1 MNHETANQ
9 STASTH
15 VLRIDGMHCAGC
27 SAAITQELQ
36 SQPGVRKA
44 IVDHLSG
51 MATVETE
58 AFVTDEKLVD
68 VVVGSGYQA
77 QRMDAIVDPVLMQA
91 EAERAQSR
99 AELLWRRR
107 SQIGFALWIPMES
120 LHWITMAQHIHNSA
134 VDIALL
140 IGSTLSMV
148 LVGSGFWRS
157 AWSVLRVW
165 RTNMD
170 VLIALGATTAYVVSL
185 VIFIAQRM
193 GALQDQSTWFSE
205 AAALLAIIS
214 LGHWFEAK
222 ATKSAG
228 AAVRELLELQPE
240 KAERI
245 GAAGESE
252 FIQSQDIRAAD
263 LIMVRPGGRVPID
276 GVIEVGEADL
286 DESVMTGEPLPVRR
300 TLGELVSAGTMCFSG
315 MLHVRAATTGRDTS
329 LSRIARLVQHAQTSR
344 PPIQRMADRVAA
356 VFVPLVLVIAAATA
370 IGWGLAGSWPTGIM
384 AATAVLIISCPCAL
398 GLAGPMA
405 VMVGT
410 GEASLRGI
418 LIKDAAALERA
429 GRIGTILFDKTG
441 TLTKGEPVV
450 TNIELLAAAEPS
462 VAQTKN
468 VTSQPID
475 SQSDLQ
481 SHASIDAPTKNTT
494 SQSSD
499 LQIDAPTKNATS
511 QPSDSHNDAQT
522 KNATSPHMNAQAA
535 GQATSTSQHALSLQ
549 QALALSA
556 AVESGSEHPIARA
569 ILRRAA
575 QENIVVPAATRFEST
590 PGLGVRAQVNGQ
602 SVEMRR
608 DANASCVLLIN
619 GAAMARFTLA
629 DSLRV
634 EAPKVIQAL
643 QVVGMKIG
651 LITGDRRTEA
661 LRIAHESG
669 IDQDMVTADATPES
683 KLHVIR
689 GYGERAMMVGDGV
702 NDSAA
707 LAAAGLGVAMGGG
720 TSIAS
725 ESASIVLVGG
735 TLSSLPALID
745 ISKATLRC
753 MRQNL
758 FLAFVYNVV
767 AIPLAAFA
775 LLGAYGPAIAA
786 AAMACSDISV
796 VGNAAR
802 LKWSL
807 KRARKRAARAV

>member
-1 MNHETANQ
+1 MTQEIANK
-9 STASTH
+9 SAAHTH

-36 SQPGVRKA
+36 SLAGVRNA

-58 AFVTDEKLVD
+58 SFVTDEKLVD

-77 QRMDAIVDPVLMQA
+77 QRMDEIVDPVLMQA
-91 EAERAQSR
+91 QAEQAQAR
-99 AELLWRRR
+99 AEFLWRRR
-107 SQIGFALWIPMES
+107 SQIGFALWLPMES
-120 LHWITMAQHIHNSA
+120 LHWITMSQHIYNSA
-134 VDIALL
+134 VDITLL

-170 VLIALGATTAYVVSL
+170 VLISLGATTAYVASL
-185 VIFIAQRM
+185 VIFIAQLT
-193 GALQDQSTWFSE
+193 GQLQGQSTWFSE

-245 GAAGESE
+245 NAEGASE

-300 TLGELVSAGTMCFSG
+300 TFGERVSAGTMCFSG
-315 MLHVRAATTGRDTS
+315 MLHVRAATTGRETS

-344 PPIQRMADRVAA
+344 PPIQRMADRVAS
-356 VFVPLVLVIAAATA
+356 VFVPMVLVIAAVTA
-370 IGWGLAGSWPTGIM
+370 IGWGVAGSWPTGIA

-398 GLAGPMA
+398 GLAGPMV

-418 LIKDAAALERA
+418 LIKDAAARERA
-429 GRIGTILFDKTG
+429 GRIATILFDKTG

-450 TNIELLAAAEPS
+450 TNIELLANVSANAS
-462 VAQTKN
+462 ANASTNLAQ
-468 VTSQPID
+468 SQ
-475 SQSDLQ
+475 
-481 SHASIDAPTKNTT
+481 ASIDPQADSQT
-494 SQSSD
+494 SQASR
-499 LQIDAPTKNATS
+499 
-511 QPSDSHNDAQT
+511 
-522 KNATSPHMNAQAA
+522 
-535 GQATSTSQHALSLQ
+535 HAISLQ
-549 QALALSA
+549 QALAFAA
-556 AVESGSEHPIARA
+556 AVESSSEHPLARA
-569 ILRRAA
+569 ITRRAA
-575 QENIVVPAATRFEST
+575 QENVAVPAASRFEST

-608 DANASCVLLIN
+608 DASASCVLLIDN
-619 GAAMARFTLA
+619 VVVARFTLA
-629 DSLRV
+629 DSLRA

-643 QVVGMKIG
+643 RGVGMKLG
-651 LITGDRRTEA
+651 LITGDRRAEA
-661 LRIAHESG
+661 LRIAQESG
-669 IDQDMVTADATPES
+669 IDQDMITADATPES
-683 KLHVIR
+683 KLEVIR
-689 GYGERAMMVGDGV
+689 RHGESAMMVGDGV

-735 TLSSLPALID
+735 TLSALPALID

-807 KRARKRAARAV
+807 KRARMRAARPS

>member
-1 MNHETANQ
+1 VQTNITDPKMTSSKELQ
-9 STASTH
+9 SH
-15 VLRIDGMHCAGC
+15 VLRIEGMHCAGC

-36 SQPGVRKA
+36 SQPGVRNA

-58 AFVTDEKLVD
+58 AFVTDQKLVD

-77 QRMDAIVDPVLMQA
+77 QRMEAIVDPVLMQA

-99 AELLWRRR
+99 AEFLWRRR

-120 LHWITMAQHIHNSA
+120 LHWITMAQHMHNSA

-170 VLIALGATTAYVVSL
+170 VLIALGATTAYVASL
-185 VIFIAQRM
+185 VIFIAQHM
-193 GALQDQSTWFSE
+193 GHLQGQSTWFSE

-245 GAAGESE
+245 GAAGTSE

-263 LIMVRPGGRVPID
+263 LIMVRPGGRIPID
-276 GVIEVGEADL
+276 GMIEVGEADL

-300 TLGELVSAGTMCFSG
+300 TLGERVSAGTMCFSG

-370 IGWGLAGSWPTGIM
+370 IGWGVAGSWPTGIM

-429 GRIGTILFDKTG
+429 GRIETILFDKTG

-450 TNIELLAAAEPS
+450 TNIELLAFDAQAAH
-462 VAQTKN
+462 T
-468 VTSQPID
+468 
-475 SQSDLQ
+475 
-481 SHASIDAPTKNTT
+481 
-494 SQSSD
+494 
-499 LQIDAPTKNATS
+499 TS
-511 QPSDSHNDAQT
+511 QPSDGHSSAIT
-522 KNATSPHMNAQAA
+522 NARGTGQASPTSP
-535 GQATSTSQHALSLQ
+535 TALSLQ
-549 QALALSA
+549 HVLALSA

-569 ILRRAA
+569 ITRRAA
-575 QENIVVPAATRFEST
+575 QENVVVPLVTQFEST

-608 DANASCVLLIN
+608 DASASCVLFIN
-619 GAAMARFTLA
+619 GASVARFTLA
-629 DSLRV
+629 DSLRA
-634 EAPKVIQAL
+634 EAPKVIKAL
-643 QVVGMKIG
+643 HTIGMKTG
-651 LITGDRRTEA
+651 LITGDRRPEA
-661 LRIAHESG
+661 LRIARESG
-669 IDQDMVTADATPES
+669 IDQNMVTADATPES
-683 KLHVIR
+683 KLAVIR
-689 GYGERAMMVGDGV
+689 GHGESAMMVGDGV

-758 FLAFVYNVV
+758 FLAFMYNVV

-802 LKWSL
+802 LKWAL
-807 KRARKRAARAV
+807 KRARNRSV

>member
-1 MNHETANQ
+1 MQTNITDPKSKT
-9 STASTH
+9 STQLETH
-15 VLRIDGMHCAGC
+15 VLRIEGMHCAGC

-36 SQPGVRKA
+36 SQPGVRNA

-58 AFVTDEKLVD
+58 AFVTDQKLVD

-77 QRMDAIVDPVLMQA
+77 QRIEAIVDPVLMQA

-99 AELLWRRR
+99 AEFLWRRR

-170 VLIALGATTAYVVSL
+170 VLIALGATTAYVASL
-185 VIFIAQRM
+185 VIFIAQHM
-193 GALQDQSTWFSE
+193 GQLQGQSTWFSE

-245 GAAGESE
+245 GSAGESE

-300 TLGELVSAGTMCFSG
+300 TLGERVSAGTMCFSG

-370 IGWGLAGSWPTGIM
+370 IGWGVAGSWPTGIM

-429 GRIGTILFDKTG
+429 GRIATILFDKTG

-450 TNIELLAAAEPS
+450 TNIELLAFD
-462 VAQTKN
+462 AQ
-468 VTSQPID
+468 SD
-475 SQSDLQ
+475 SQVKS
-481 SHASIDAPTKNTT
+481 AT

-499 LQIDAPTKNATS
+499 LQNNAQAKNASS
-511 QPSDSHNDAQT
+511 QQ
-522 KNATSPHMNAQAA
+522 MNAQAT
-535 GQATSTSQHALSLQ
+535 GQVTSTSQPALSLQ
-549 QALALSA
+549 HVLALSA

-569 ILRRAA
+569 ITRRAA
-575 QENIVVPAATRFEST
+575 QENVVVPLATQFEST

-608 DANASCVLLIN
+608 DASASCVLLIN
-619 GAAMARFTLA
+619 GASVARFTLA
-629 DSLRV
+629 DSLRA

-643 QVVGMKIG
+643 KAAGMKTG
-651 LITGDRRTEA
+651 LITGDRRGEA
-661 LRIAHESG
+661 LRIALESG

-683 KLHVIR
+683 KLAVIR
-689 GYGERAMMVGDGV
+689 SHGESAMMVGDGV

-758 FLAFVYNVV
+758 FLAFMYNVV

-775 LLGAYGPAIAA
+775 LLGSYGPAIAA

-802 LKWSL
+802 LKWAL
-807 KRARKRAARAV
+807 KRARNRSV

>member
-1 MNHETANQ
+1 MTNETTNQ

-58 AFVTDEKLVD
+58 AFVTDQKLVD

-107 SQIGFALWIPMES
+107 SQIGFALWIPMEA
-120 LHWITMAQHIHNSA
+120 LHWITMSQHIHNSA
-134 VDIALL
+134 VDSALL

-170 VLIALGATTAYVVSL
+170 VLIALGATTAYVASL
-185 VIFIAQRM
+185 VIFIAQRV

-245 GAAGESE
+245 NLDGVGE

-300 TLGELVSAGTMCFSG
+300 TFGERVSAGTMCFSG
-315 MLHVRAATTGRDTS
+315 MLHVRAATTGRETS

-344 PPIQRMADRVAA
+344 PPIQRMADRVAS
-356 VFVPLVLVIAAATA
+356 VFVPMVLVIAAVTA
-370 IGWGLAGSWPTGIM
+370 IGWGVAGSWPTGIA

-429 GRIGTILFDKTG
+429 GRIDTILFDKTG

-450 TNIELLAAAEPS
+450 TNIELLANASANAS
-462 VAQTKN
+462 TNLAQ
-468 VTSQPID
+468 SQ
-475 SQSDLQ
+475 
-481 SHASIDAPTKNTT
+481 ASIDPQADSQTMPT
-494 SQSSD
+494 SS
-499 LQIDAPTKNATS
+499 
-511 QPSDSHNDAQT
+511 
-522 KNATSPHMNAQAA
+522 
-535 GQATSTSQHALSLQ
+535 HAISLQ
-549 QALALSA
+549 QALALAA
-556 AVESGSEHPIARA
+556 AVESSSEHPIAHA
-569 ILRRAA
+569 ITRRAA
-575 QENIVVPAATRFEST
+575 QENVSVPAASRFEST

-608 DANASCVLLIN
+608 DASASCVLLIDN
-619 GAAMARFTLA
+619 VVVARFTLA
-629 DSLRV
+629 DSLRA
-634 EAPKVIQAL
+634 EAPKVIEAL
-643 QVVGMKIG
+643 RGVGMKLG
-651 LITGDRRTEA
+651 LITGDRRAEA
-661 LRIAHESG
+661 LRIAQESG
-669 IDQDMVTADATPES
+669 IDQDMITADATPES
-683 KLHVIR
+683 KLEVIR
-689 GYGERAMMVGDGV
+689 RHGESAMMVGDGV

-735 TLSSLPALID
+735 NLSSLPALID

-775 LLGAYGPAIAA
+775 LLGTYGPAIAA

-807 KRARKRAARAV
+807 KRARMRAARPS

>member
-1 MNHETANQ
+1 MTPKL
-9 STASTH
+9 ASKSAAHTH

-36 SQPGVRKA
+36 SLAGVRNA

-58 AFVTDEKLVD
+58 SFVTDEKLVD

-77 QRMDAIVDPVLMQA
+77 QRMDEIVDPVLMQA
-91 EAERAQSR
+91 QAEHAQSR
-99 AELLWRRR
+99 AEFLWRRR
-107 SQIGFALWIPMES
+107 SQIGFALWLPMEA
-120 LHWITMAQHIHNSA
+120 LHWIAMTQHIHNSA

-140 IGSTLSMV
+140 VGSTLAML

-170 VLIALGATTAYVVSL
+170 VLIALGATTAYVASL
-185 VIFIAQRM
+185 VIFIAQLT
-193 GALQDQSTWFSE
+193 GQLQGQSTWFSE

-245 GAAGESE
+245 NAAGASE

-263 LIMVRPGGRVPID
+263 LIMVRPGGRVPVD

-300 TLGELVSAGTMCFSG
+300 TFGERVSAGTMCFSG
-315 MLHVRAATTGRDTS
+315 MLHVRAATTGRETS

-344 PPIQRMADRVAA
+344 PPIQRMADRVAS
-356 VFVPLVLVIAAATA
+356 VFVPMVLVIAAVTA
-370 IGWGLAGSWPTGIM
+370 IGWGMAGSWPTGIA

-429 GRIGTILFDKTG
+429 GRIVTILFDKTG

-450 TNIELLAAAEPS
+450 TNIELLANAS
-462 VAQTKN
+462 THLAQ
-468 VTSQPID
+468 SQPPID
-475 SQSDLQ
+475 PQADNQ
-481 SHASIDAPTKNTT
+481 
-494 SQSSD
+494 
-499 LQIDAPTKNATS
+499 
-511 QPSDSHNDAQT
+511 
-522 KNATSPHMNAQAA
+522 TSP
-535 GQATSTSQHALSLQ
+535 TLRHAISLT
-549 QALALSA
+549 QALALAA
-556 AVESGSEHPIARA
+556 AVESSSEHPIARA
-569 ILRRAA
+569 ISRRAA
-575 QENIVVPAATRFEST
+575 QENVAVPAASRFEST

-608 DANASCVLLIN
+608 DASASCVLLIDN
-619 GAAMARFTLA
+619 VVVARFTLA
-629 DSLRV
+629 DSLRA

-643 QVVGMKIG
+643 RGVGMKLG
-651 LITGDRRTEA
+651 LITGDRHSEA
-661 LRIAHESG
+661 LRIAQESG
-669 IDQDMVTADATPES
+669 IDQDMITADATPES
-683 KLHVIR
+683 KLEVIR
-689 GYGERAMMVGDGV
+689 RHGESAMMVGDGV

-735 TLSSLPALID
+735 TLSALPALID

-775 LLGAYGPAIAA
+775 LLGTYGPAIAA

-807 KRARKRAARAV
+807 KRARMRAARSS

>member
-1 MNHETANQ
+1 MQTNITDPKMTSSKELQ
-9 STASTH
+9 SH
-15 VLRIDGMHCAGC
+15 VLRIEGMHCAGC

-36 SQPGVRKA
+36 SQPGVRNA

-58 AFVTDEKLVD
+58 AFVTDQKLVD

-77 QRMDAIVDPVLMQA
+77 QRIEAIVDPVLMQA

-99 AELLWRRR
+99 AEFLWRRR

-120 LHWITMAQHIHNSA
+120 LHWITMAQHMHNSA

-170 VLIALGATTAYVVSL
+170 VLIALGATTAYVASL
-185 VIFIAQRM
+185 VIFIAQHM
-193 GALQDQSTWFSE
+193 GHLQGQSTWFSE

-245 GAAGESE
+245 GAAGTSE

-263 LIMVRPGGRVPID
+263 LIMVRPGGRIPID
-276 GVIEVGEADL
+276 GMIEVGEADL

-300 TLGELVSAGTMCFSG
+300 TLGERVSAGTMCFSG

-370 IGWGLAGSWPTGIM
+370 IGWGVAGSWPTGIM

-429 GRIGTILFDKTG
+429 GRIETILFDKTG

-450 TNIELLAAAEPS
+450 TNIELLTFDAQAA
-462 VAQTKN
+462 
-468 VTSQPID
+468 
-475 SQSDLQ
+475 
-481 SHASIDAPTKNTT
+481 HAI
-494 SQSSD
+494 
-499 LQIDAPTKNATS
+499 S
-511 QPSDSHNDAQT
+511 QPSDEHSSAITDARGTEQ
-522 KNATSPHMNAQAA
+522 ASPTSP
-535 GQATSTSQHALSLQ
+535 TALSLQ
-549 QALALSA
+549 HVLALSA

-569 ILRRAA
+569 ITRRAA
-575 QENIVVPAATRFEST
+575 QENVVVPLATQFQST

-608 DANASCVLLIN
+608 DASASCVLFIN
-619 GAAMARFTLA
+619 GASVARFILA
-629 DSLRV
+629 DSLRA
-634 EAPKVIQAL
+634 EAPKVIKAL
-643 QVVGMKIG
+643 HTIGMKTG
-651 LITGDRRTEA
+651 LITGDRRPEA
-661 LRIAHESG
+661 LRIARESG
-669 IDQDMVTADATPES
+669 IDQNMVTADATPES
-683 KLHVIR
+683 KLAVIR
-689 GYGERAMMVGDGV
+689 GHGESAMMVGDGV

-758 FLAFVYNVV
+758 FLAFMYNVV

-802 LKWSL
+802 LKWAL
-807 KRARKRAARAV
+807 KRARNRSV

>member
-1 MNHETANQ
+1 VQTNITDPK
-9 STASTH
+9 STASTQLETH
-15 VLRIDGMHCAGC
+15 VLRIEGMHCAGC

-36 SQPGVRKA
+36 SQPGVRNA

-58 AFVTDEKLVD
+58 AFVTDQKLVD

-77 QRMDAIVDPVLMQA
+77 QRMEAIVDPVLMQA

-99 AELLWRRR
+99 SEFLWRRR

-170 VLIALGATTAYVVSL
+170 VLIALGATTAYVASL
-185 VIFIAQRM
+185 VIFIAQQM
-193 GALQDQSTWFSE
+193 GHLQDQSTWFSE

-300 TLGELVSAGTMCFSG
+300 TLGERVSAGTMCFSG

-370 IGWGLAGSWPTGIM
+370 IGWGVAGSWPTGIM

-429 GRIGTILFDKTG
+429 GRITTILFDKTG

-450 TNIELLAAAEPS
+450 TNIELLVFDA
-462 VAQTKN
+462 
-468 VTSQPID
+468 
-475 SQSDLQ
+475 QSD
-481 SHASIDAPTKNTT
+481 SPGKNPN

-499 LQIDAPTKNATS
+499 LQT
-511 QPSDSHNDAQT
+511 DAQT
-522 KNATSPHMNAQAA
+522 KNATSQSSDLQNNAQTKNTTSQQMNAQAT
-535 GQATSTSQHALSLQ
+535 GQVTSTSQPALSLQ
-549 QALALSA
+549 HVLELSA

-569 ILRRAA
+569 ITRRAA
-575 QENIVVPAATRFEST
+575 QENVVVPLATQFEST

-608 DANASCVLLIN
+608 DASASCVLLIN
-619 GAAMARFTLA
+619 GAAVARFTLA
-629 DSLRV
+629 DSLRA

-643 QVVGMKIG
+643 KAAGMKTG
-651 LITGDRRTEA
+651 LITGDRRPEA
-661 LRIAHESG
+661 LRIVRESG
-669 IDQDMVTADATPES
+669 IDQDMVTADATPQS
-683 KLHVIR
+683 KLAVIR
-689 GYGERAMMVGDGV
+689 SHGESAMMVGDGV

-758 FLAFVYNVV
+758 FLAFMYNVV

-802 LKWSL
+802 LKWAL
-807 KRARKRAARAV
+807 KRARKRSL

>member
-1 MNHETANQ
+1 MTPK
-9 STASTH
+9 SASKSAAHTH

-36 SQPGVRKA
+36 SLAGVRNA

-51 MATVETE
+51 MATVETDS
-58 AFVTDEKLVD
+58 FVTDEKLVD

-77 QRMDAIVDPVLMQA
+77 QRMDEIVDPVLMQA
-91 EAERAQSR
+91 QAEQAQAR
-99 AELLWRRR
+99 AEFLWRRR
-107 SQIGFALWIPMES
+107 SQIGFALWLPMES
-120 LHWITMAQHIHNSA
+120 LHWIAMSQHIHNRA

-140 IGSTLSMV
+140 VGSTLAMV

-170 VLIALGATTAYVVSL
+170 VLIALGATTAYVASL
-185 VIFIAQRM
+185 VIFIAQLM
-193 GALQDQSTWFSE
+193 GQLQGQSTWFSE

-245 GAAGESE
+245 NAEGASE

-300 TLGELVSAGTMCFSG
+300 TFGERVSAGTMCFSG
-315 MLHVRAATTGRDTS
+315 MLHVRAATTGRETS

-344 PPIQRMADRVAA
+344 PPIQRMADRVAS
-356 VFVPLVLVIAAATA
+356 VFVPMVLVIAAVTA
-370 IGWGLAGSWPTGIM
+370 IGWGMAGSWPTGIA

-429 GRIGTILFDKTG
+429 GRIDTILFDKTG

-450 TNIELLAAAEPS
+450 TNIELLENVSANAFANFAPS
-462 VAQTKN
+462 
-468 VTSQPID
+468 
-475 SQSDLQ
+475 
-481 SHASIDAPTKNTT
+481 
-494 SQSSD
+494 
-499 LQIDAPTKNATS
+499 
-511 QPSDSHNDAQT
+511 
-522 KNATSPHMNAQAA
+522 QAA
-535 GQATSTSQHALSLQ
+535 IDPQADIQNRSTSIHAISLQ
-549 QALALSA
+549 QALALAA
-556 AVESGSEHPIARA
+556 AVESSSEHPIARA
-569 ILRRAA
+569 ITRRAA
-575 QENIVVPAATRFEST
+575 LENVAVPAASRFEST

-608 DANASCVLLIN
+608 DASASCVLLIDDCVV
-619 GAAMARFTLA
+619 ARFTLA
-629 DSLRV
+629 DSLRA

-643 QVVGMKIG
+643 RGVGMKLG
-651 LITGDRRTEA
+651 LITGDRRSEA
-661 LRIAHESG
+661 LRIAQESG
-669 IDQDMVTADATPES
+669 IDQDMITADATPES
-683 KLHVIR
+683 KLEVIR
-689 GYGERAMMVGDGV
+689 RHGESAMMVGDGV

-735 TLSSLPALID
+735 TLSALPALID

-775 LLGAYGPAIAA
+775 LLGTYGPAIAA

-807 KRARKRAARAV
+807 KRARMRAARSS

>member
-1 MNHETANQ
+1 MTPKL
-9 STASTH
+9 ASKSAAHTH

-36 SQPGVRKA
+36 SLAGVRNA

-58 AFVTDEKLVD
+58 SFVTDEKLVD

-77 QRMDAIVDPVLMQA
+77 QRMDEIVDPVLMQA
-91 EAERAQSR
+91 QAEQAQAR
-99 AELLWRRR
+99 AEFLWRRR
-107 SQIGFALWIPMES
+107 SQIGFALWLPMES
-120 LHWITMAQHIHNSA
+120 LHWIAMSQHIHNSA

-140 IGSTLSMV
+140 VGSTLSMV

-170 VLIALGATTAYVVSL
+170 VLIALGATTAYVASL
-185 VIFIAQRM
+185 VIFIAQLT
-193 GALQDQSTWFSE
+193 GQLQGQSTWFSE

-245 GAAGESE
+245 NAAGASE

-300 TLGELVSAGTMCFSG
+300 TFGERVSAGTMCFSG
-315 MLHVRAATTGRDTS
+315 MLHVRAATTGRETS

-370 IGWGLAGSWPTGIM
+370 IGWGVAGSWPTGIM

-429 GRIGTILFDKTG
+429 GRIATILFDKTG

-450 TNIELLAAAEPS
+450 TNIELLANVSTNAS
-462 VAQTKN
+462 RNLAQ
-468 VTSQPID
+468 SQ
-475 SQSDLQ
+475 
-481 SHASIDAPTKNTT
+481 ASIDPHADIQT
-494 SQSSD
+494 SQVSR
-499 LQIDAPTKNATS
+499 
-511 QPSDSHNDAQT
+511 
-522 KNATSPHMNAQAA
+522 
-535 GQATSTSQHALSLQ
+535 HAISLQ
-549 QALALSA
+549 QALAFAA
-556 AVESGSEHPIARA
+556 AVESSSEHPIARA
-569 ILRRAA
+569 ITRRAA
-575 QENIVVPAATRFEST
+575 QENVAVPAASRFEST

-608 DANASCVLLIN
+608 DASASCVLLIDN
-619 GAAMARFTLA
+619 VVVARFTLA
-629 DSLRV
+629 DSLRA

-643 QVVGMKIG
+643 RGVGMKLG
-651 LITGDRRTEA
+651 LITGDRRAEA
-661 LRIAHESG
+661 LRIAQESG
-669 IDQDMVTADATPES
+669 IDQDMITADATPES
-683 KLHVIR
+683 KLEVIR
-689 GYGERAMMVGDGV
+689 RHGESAMMVGDGV

-735 TLSSLPALID
+735 NLSSLPALID

-807 KRARKRAARAV
+807 KRARMRAARPS

>member
-1 MNHETANQ
+1 MQTNITDPKMTSSKELQ
-9 STASTH
+9 SH
-15 VLRIDGMHCAGC
+15 VLRIEGMHCAGC

-36 SQPGVRKA
+36 SQPGVRNA

-58 AFVTDEKLVD
+58 AFVTDQKLVD

-77 QRMDAIVDPVLMQA
+77 QRMEAIVDPVLMQA

-99 AELLWRRR
+99 AEFLWRRR

-120 LHWITMAQHIHNSA
+120 LHWITMAQHMHNSA

-170 VLIALGATTAYVVSL
+170 VLIALGATTAYVASL
-185 VIFIAQRM
+185 VIFIAQHM
-193 GALQDQSTWFSE
+193 GHLQGQSTWFSE

-245 GAAGESE
+245 GAAGTSE

-263 LIMVRPGGRVPID
+263 LIMVRPGGRIPID
-276 GVIEVGEADL
+276 GMIEVGEADL

-300 TLGELVSAGTMCFSG
+300 TLGERVSAGTMCFSG

-370 IGWGLAGSWPTGIM
+370 IGWGVAGSWPTGIM

-429 GRIGTILFDKTG
+429 GRIETILFDKTG

-450 TNIELLAAAEPS
+450 TNIELLAFDAQAAH
-462 VAQTKN
+462 T
-468 VTSQPID
+468 
-475 SQSDLQ
+475 
-481 SHASIDAPTKNTT
+481 
-494 SQSSD
+494 
-499 LQIDAPTKNATS
+499 TS
-511 QPSDSHNDAQT
+511 QPSDGHSSAIT
-522 KNATSPHMNAQAA
+522 NARGTGQASPTSP
-535 GQATSTSQHALSLQ
+535 TALSLQ
-549 QALALSA
+549 HVLALSA

-569 ILRRAA
+569 ITRRAA
-575 QENIVVPAATRFEST
+575 QENVVVPLVTQFEST

-608 DANASCVLLIN
+608 DASASCVLFIN
-619 GAAMARFTLA
+619 GASVARFTLA
-629 DSLRV
+629 DSLRA
-634 EAPKVIQAL
+634 EAPKVIKAL
-643 QVVGMKIG
+643 HTIGMKTG
-651 LITGDRRTEA
+651 LITGDRRPEA
-661 LRIAHESG
+661 LRIARESG
-669 IDQDMVTADATPES
+669 IDQNMVTADATPES
-683 KLHVIR
+683 KLAVIR
-689 GYGERAMMVGDGV
+689 GHGESAMMVGDGV

-758 FLAFVYNVV
+758 FLAFMYNVV

-802 LKWSL
+802 LKWAL
-807 KRARKRAARAV
+807 KRARNRSV

>member
-9 STASTH
+9 STVSTH

-27 SAAITQELQ
+27 SAAITHELQ

-58 AFVTDEKLVD
+58 AFVTDQKLVD

-170 VLIALGATTAYVVSL
+170 VLIALGATTAYVASL

-263 LIMVRPGGRVPID
+263 VIMVRPGGRVPID

-300 TLGELVSAGTMCFSG
+300 TLGERVSAGTMCFSG

-370 IGWGLAGSWPTGIM
+370 IGWGVAGSWPTGIM

-429 GRIGTILFDKTG
+429 GRIATILFDKTG

-468 VTSQPID
+468 ATSQPSD

-481 SHASIDAPTKNTT
+481 SHALIDAPTK
-494 SQSSD
+494 D
-499 LQIDAPTKNATS
+499 ATS
-511 QPSDSHNDAQT
+511 QPSDLHNDAQT
-522 KNATSPHMNAQAA
+522 KNATSQQMNAQAA
-535 GQATSTSQHALSLQ
+535 GQATATSQHALSLQ

-758 FLAFVYNVV
+758 LLAFVYNVV

>member
-1 MNHETANQ
+1 MTNTTTNQ

-36 SQPGVRKA
+36 SQPGVHKA

-58 AFVTDEKLVD
+58 AFVTDQKLVD

-170 VLIALGATTAYVVSL
+170 VLIALGATTAYVASL

-300 TLGELVSAGTMCFSG
+300 TLGERVSAGTMCFSG

-370 IGWGLAGSWPTGIM
+370 IGWGVAGSWPTGIM

-450 TNIELLAAAEPS
+450 TNIELLLAAEPS
-462 VAQTKN
+462 VAPTKN
-468 VTSQPID
+468 VTSQPSD

-481 SHASIDAPTKNTT
+481 SHALIDAPIKNAT

-499 LQIDAPTKNATS
+499 L
-511 QPSDSHNDAQT
+511 HNDAQT
-522 KNATSPHMNAQAA
+522 KNATSQQMNAQAA
-535 GQATSTSQHALSLQ
+535 GQATATSQHALSLQ

>member
-1 MNHETANQ
+1 MQTNITDPK
-9 STASTH
+9 STASTQWETH
-15 VLRIDGMHCAGC
+15 VLRIEGMHCAGC

-36 SQPGVRKA
+36 SQPGVRNA

-58 AFVTDEKLVD
+58 AFVTDQKLVD

-77 QRMDAIVDPVLMQA
+77 QRMEAIVDPVLMQA

-99 AELLWRRR
+99 SEFLWRRR

-120 LHWITMAQHIHNSA
+120 LHWITMAQHMHNSA
-134 VDIALL
+134 VDVALL

-170 VLIALGATTAYVVSL
+170 VLIALGATTAYVASL
-185 VIFIAQRM
+185 VIFIAQHM
-193 GALQDQSTWFSE
+193 GHLQGQSTWFSE

-263 LIMVRPGGRVPID
+263 LIMVRPGGRIPID
-276 GVIEVGEADL
+276 GMIEVGEADL

-300 TLGELVSAGTMCFSG
+300 TLGERVSAGTMCFSG

-370 IGWGLAGSWPTGIM
+370 IGWGAAGSWPTGIM

-429 GRIGTILFDKTG
+429 GRIETILFDKTG

-450 TNIELLAAAEPS
+450 TNIELLAFDAQAAR
-462 VAQTKN
+462 T
-468 VTSQPID
+468 
-475 SQSDLQ
+475 
-481 SHASIDAPTKNTT
+481 
-494 SQSSD
+494 
-499 LQIDAPTKNATS
+499 TS
-511 QPSDSHNDAQT
+511 QPSDGHSSAIT
-522 KNATSPHMNAQAA
+522 NARGTGQASPTSP
-535 GQATSTSQHALSLQ
+535 TALSLQ
-549 QALALSA
+549 HVLALSA

-569 ILRRAA
+569 ITRRAA
-575 QENIVVPAATRFEST
+575 QENVVVPLVTQFEST

-608 DANASCVLLIN
+608 DASASCVLFIN
-619 GAAMARFTLA
+619 GASVARFTLA
-629 DSLRV
+629 DSLRA
-634 EAPKVIQAL
+634 EAPKVIKAL
-643 QVVGMKIG
+643 HTIGMKTG
-651 LITGDRRTEA
+651 LITGDRRPEA
-661 LRIAHESG
+661 LRIARESG
-669 IDQDMVTADATPES
+669 IDQNMVTADATPES
-683 KLHVIR
+683 KLAVIR
-689 GYGERAMMVGDGV
+689 GHGESAMMVGDGV

-758 FLAFVYNVV
+758 FLAFMYNVV

-796 VGNAAR
+796 VGNAVR
-802 LKWSL
+802 LKWAL
-807 KRARKRAARAV
+807 KRARNRSV

>member
-1 MNHETANQ
+1 MTNETTNQ

-58 AFVTDEKLVD
+58 AFVTDQKLVD

-107 SQIGFALWIPMES
+107 SQIGFALWIPMEA
-120 LHWITMAQHIHNSA
+120 LHWITMSQHIHNSA
-134 VDIALL
+134 VDSALL

-170 VLIALGATTAYVVSL
+170 VLIALGATTAYVASL
-185 VIFIAQRM
+185 VIFIAQRV

-245 GAAGESE
+245 NLDGVGE

-276 GVIEVGEADL
+276 GAIEVGEADL

-300 TLGELVSAGTMCFSG
+300 TVGERVSAGTMCFSG
-315 MLHVRAATTGRDTS
+315 MLHVRAATTGRETS

-370 IGWGLAGSWPTGIM
+370 IGWGVAGSWPTGIM

-429 GRIGTILFDKTG
+429 GRIATILFDKTG

-450 TNIELLAAAEPS
+450 TNIELLVAAEPS

-468 VTSQPID
+468 
-475 SQSDLQ
+475 
-481 SHASIDAPTKNTT
+481 
-494 SQSSD
+494 
-499 LQIDAPTKNATS
+499 ATS
-511 QPSDSHNDAQT
+511 QQ
-522 KNATSPHMNAQAA
+522 MNAQAA

>member
-1 MNHETANQ
+1 MTNETTNQ

-51 MATVETE
+51 MATVETD

-170 VLIALGATTAYVVSL
+170 VLIALGATTAYVASL

-300 TLGELVSAGTMCFSG
+300 TLGERVSAGTMCFRG

-370 IGWGLAGSWPTGIM
+370 IGWGVAGSWPTGIM

-468 VTSQPID
+468 ATSQPSD

-481 SHASIDAPTKNTT
+481 SHALIDAPIKNAT

-499 LQIDAPTKNATS
+499 L
-511 QPSDSHNDAQT
+511 HNDAQT
-522 KNATSPHMNAQAA
+522 KNATSQHMNAQAA

-807 KRARKRAARAV
+807 KRARKRAARAIC

>member
-1 MNHETANQ
+1 
-9 STASTH
+9 
-15 VLRIDGMHCAGC
+15 
-27 SAAITQELQ
+27 
-36 SQPGVRKA
+36 
-44 IVDHLSG
+44 
-51 MATVETE
+51 
-58 AFVTDEKLVD
+58 
-68 VVVGSGYQA
+68 
-77 QRMDAIVDPVLMQA
+77 
-91 EAERAQSR
+91 
-99 AELLWRRR
+99 
-107 SQIGFALWIPMES
+107 
-120 LHWITMAQHIHNSA
+120 
-134 VDIALL
+134 
-140 IGSTLSMV
+140 LSMV

-170 VLIALGATTAYVVSL
+170 VLIALGATTAYVASL
-185 VIFIAQRM
+185 VIFIAQHM
-193 GALQDQSTWFSE
+193 GQLQGQSTWFSE

-263 LIMVRPGGRVPID
+263 LIMVRPGGRIPID
-276 GVIEVGEADL
+276 GMIEVGEADL
-286 DESVMTGEPLPVRR
+286 DESVMTGEPLPVHR
-300 TLGELVSAGTMCFSG
+300 TLGERVSAGTMCFSG

-370 IGWGLAGSWPTGIM
+370 IGWGAAGSWPTGIM

-429 GRIGTILFDKTG
+429 GRIATILFDKTG

-450 TNIELLAAAEPS
+450 TNIELLAFDA
-462 VAQTKN
+462 
-468 VTSQPID
+468 
-475 SQSDLQ
+475 QSD
-481 SHASIDAPTKNTT
+481 SSGKNPN

-499 LQIDAPTKNATS
+499 LQTDAQKKNATS
-511 QPSDSHNDAQT
+511 QSSDFQNDAQI
-522 KNATSPHMNAQAA
+522 KNAMSQQINAQAT
-535 GQATSTSQHALSLQ
+535 GQANSTSQHALSLQ
-549 QALALSA
+549 HVLALSA
-556 AVESGSEHPIARA
+556 AVESGSEHPIAHA
-569 ILRRAA
+569 ITRRAA
-575 QENIVVPAATRFEST
+575 QENVVVPLATQFEST

-608 DANASCVLLIN
+608 DASASCVLLIN
-619 GAAMARFTLA
+619 GASVARFTLA
-629 DSLRV
+629 DSLRA
-634 EAPKVIQAL
+634 EAPKVIKAL
-643 QVVGMKIG
+643 HTIGMKTG
-651 LITGDRRTEA
+651 LITGDRLVEA
-661 LRIAHESG
+661 LRIARESG

-683 KLHVIR
+683 KLAVIR
-689 GYGERAMMVGDGV
+689 SHGESAMMVGDGV

-758 FLAFVYNVV
+758 FLAFMYNVV

-802 LKWSL
+802 LKWAL
-807 KRARKRAARAV
+807 KRARNRSV

>member
-9 STASTH
+9 SKVDTH

-58 AFVTDEKLVD
+58 AFVTDQKLVD

-120 LHWITMAQHIHNSA
+120 LHWITMSQHIHNSA

-170 VLIALGATTAYVVSL
+170 VLIALGATTAYVASL

-300 TLGELVSAGTMCFSG
+300 TLGERVSAGTMCFSG

-370 IGWGLAGSWPTGIM
+370 IGWGVAGSWPTGIM

-450 TNIELLAAAEPS
+450 TNIELLVAAEPR

-468 VTSQPID
+468 ATSQPSD

-481 SHASIDAPTKNTT
+481 SHA
-494 SQSSD
+494 
-499 LQIDAPTKNATS
+499 LIDAPTKNATS
-511 QPSDSHNDAQT
+511 QNIHS
-522 KNATSPHMNAQAA
+522 QAA
-535 GQATSTSQHALSLQ
+535 GSASSALQPALSIQ

-590 PGLGVRAQVNGQ
+590 PGLGVRAQINGQ

-643 QVVGMKIG
+643 QVDGMKIG

-796 VGNAAR
+796 VGNAVR

-807 KRARKRAARAV
+807 QRARKRAARAV

>member
-9 STASTH
+9 STAITH

-58 AFVTDEKLVD
+58 AFVTDQKLVD

-120 LHWITMAQHIHNSA
+120 LHWITMSQHIHNSA

-170 VLIALGATTAYVVSL
+170 VLIALGATTAYVASL

-263 LIMVRPGGRVPID
+263 VIMVRPGGRVPID

-300 TLGELVSAGTMCFSG
+300 TLGERVSAGTMCFSG

-441 TLTKGEPVV
+441 TLTKGEPEV

-468 VTSQPID
+468 GTSQPSD

-481 SHASIDAPTKNTT
+481 SHASIDAPTKNAT

-499 LQIDAPTKNATS
+499 L
-511 QPSDSHNDAQT
+511 HNDAQT
-522 KNATSPHMNAQAA
+522 KNATSQHLNAQAA

-669 IDQDMVTADATPES
+669 INQDMVTADATPES

-796 VGNAAR
+796 VGNAAL

-807 KRARKRAARAV
+807 KRARKRAARAIC

>member
-1 MNHETANQ
+1 MTSSKELQ
-9 STASTH
+9 SH
-15 VLRIDGMHCAGC
+15 VLRIEGMHCAGC

-36 SQPGVRKA
+36 SQPGVRNA

-58 AFVTDEKLVD
+58 AFVTDQKLVD

-77 QRMDAIVDPVLMQA
+77 QRMEAIVDPVLMQA

-99 AELLWRRR
+99 AEFLWRRR

-120 LHWITMAQHIHNSA
+120 LHWITMAQHMHNSA

-170 VLIALGATTAYVVSL
+170 VLIALGATTAYVASL
-185 VIFIAQRM
+185 VIFIAQHM
-193 GALQDQSTWFSE
+193 GHLQGQSTWFSE

-245 GAAGESE
+245 GAAGTSE

-263 LIMVRPGGRVPID
+263 LIMVRPGGRIPID
-276 GVIEVGEADL
+276 GMIEVGEADL

-300 TLGELVSAGTMCFSG
+300 TLGERVSAGTMCFSG

-370 IGWGLAGSWPTGIM
+370 IGWGVAGSWPTGIM

-429 GRIGTILFDKTG
+429 GRIETILFDKTG

-450 TNIELLAAAEPS
+450 TNIELLAFDAQAAR
-462 VAQTKN
+462 T
-468 VTSQPID
+468 
-475 SQSDLQ
+475 
-481 SHASIDAPTKNTT
+481 
-494 SQSSD
+494 
-499 LQIDAPTKNATS
+499 TS
-511 QPSDSHNDAQT
+511 QPSDGHSSAIT
-522 KNATSPHMNAQAA
+522 NARGTGQASPTSP
-535 GQATSTSQHALSLQ
+535 TALSLQ
-549 QALALSA
+549 HVLALSA

-569 ILRRAA
+569 ITRRAA
-575 QENIVVPAATRFEST
+575 QENVVVPLVTQFEST

-608 DANASCVLLIN
+608 DASASCVLFIN
-619 GAAMARFTLA
+619 GASVARFTLA
-629 DSLRV
+629 DSLRA
-634 EAPKVIQAL
+634 EAPKVIKAL
-643 QVVGMKIG
+643 HTIGMKTG
-651 LITGDRRTEA
+651 LITGDRRPEA
-661 LRIAHESG
+661 LRIARESG
-669 IDQDMVTADATPES
+669 IDQNMVTADATPES
-683 KLHVIR
+683 KLAVIR
-689 GYGERAMMVGDGV
+689 GHGESAMMVGDGV

-758 FLAFVYNVV
+758 FLAFMYNVV

-802 LKWSL
+802 LKWAL
-807 KRARKRAARAV
+807 KRARNRSV

>member
-1 MNHETANQ
+1 MQTNITDPK
-9 STASTH
+9 STASTQWETH
-15 VLRIDGMHCAGC
+15 VLRIEGMHCAGC

-36 SQPGVRKA
+36 AQPGVRNA

-58 AFVTDEKLVD
+58 AFVTDQKLVD

-77 QRMDAIVDPVLMQA
+77 QRMEAIVDPVLMQA

-99 AELLWRRR
+99 SEFLWRRR

-120 LHWITMAQHIHNSA
+120 LHWITMAQHMHNSA

-170 VLIALGATTAYVVSL
+170 VLIALGATTAYVASL
-185 VIFIAQRM
+185 VIFIAQHM
-193 GALQDQSTWFSE
+193 GQLQGQSTWFSE

-276 GVIEVGEADL
+276 GMIEVGEADL

-300 TLGELVSAGTMCFSG
+300 TLGERVSAGTMCFSG

-370 IGWGLAGSWPTGIM
+370 IGWGAAGSWPTGIM

-429 GRIGTILFDKTG
+429 GRIATILFDKTG

-450 TNIELLAAAEPS
+450 TNIELLAFDA
-462 VAQTKN
+462 
-468 VTSQPID
+468 
-475 SQSDLQ
+475 QSD
-481 SHASIDAPTKNTT
+481 SSGKNPN

-499 LQIDAPTKNATS
+499 LQTDAQKKNATS
-511 QPSDSHNDAQT
+511 QSSDFQNDAQI
-522 KNATSPHMNAQAA
+522 KNAMSQQINAQAT
-535 GQATSTSQHALSLQ
+535 GQANSTSQHALSLQ
-549 QALALSA
+549 HVLALSA

-569 ILRRAA
+569 ITRRAA
-575 QENIVVPAATRFEST
+575 QENVVVPLATQFEST

-608 DANASCVLLIN
+608 DASASCVLLIN
-619 GAAMARFTLA
+619 GASVARFTLA
-629 DSLRV
+629 DSLRA
-634 EAPKVIQAL
+634 EAPKVIKAL
-643 QVVGMKIG
+643 HTIGMKTG
-651 LITGDRRTEA
+651 LITGDRLVEA
-661 LRIAHESG
+661 LRIARESG

-683 KLHVIR
+683 KLAVIR
-689 GYGERAMMVGDGV
+689 GHGESAMMVGDGV

-758 FLAFVYNVV
+758 FLAFMYNVV

-796 VGNAAR
+796 VGNAVR
-802 LKWSL
+802 LKWAL
-807 KRARKRAARAV
+807 KRARNRSV

>member
-9 STASTH
+9 STVSTH

-27 SAAITQELQ
+27 SAAITHELQ

-58 AFVTDEKLVD
+58 AFVTDQKLVD

-120 LHWITMAQHIHNSA
+120 LHWITMSQHIHNSA

-170 VLIALGATTAYVVSL
+170 VLIALGATTAYVASL

-300 TLGELVSAGTMCFSG
+300 TLGERVSAGTMCFSG

-370 IGWGLAGSWPTGIM
+370 IGWGVAGSWPTGIM

-429 GRIGTILFDKTG
+429 GRIATILFDKTG

-450 TNIELLAAAEPS
+450 TNIELLLAAEPS
-462 VAQTKN
+462 VSPIKN
-468 VTSQPID
+468 ATSQPSD

-481 SHASIDAPTKNTT
+481 SHALIDAP
-494 SQSSD
+494 
-499 LQIDAPTKNATS
+499 IKNATS
-511 QPSDSHNDAQT
+511 QPSDLHNDAQT
-522 KNATSPHMNAQAA
+522 KNATSQHMNAQAA
-535 GQATSTSQHALSLQ
+535 GQATATSQHALSLQ

>member
-9 STASTH
+9 STVSTH

-51 MATVETE
+51 MATVEAE
-58 AFVTDEKLVD
+58 AFVTDQKLVD

-107 SQIGFALWIPMES
+107 SQIGFVLWIPMES
-120 LHWITMAQHIHNSA
+120 LHWITMSQHIHNSA

-170 VLIALGATTAYVVSL
+170 VLIALGATTAYVASL

-300 TLGELVSAGTMCFSG
+300 TLGERVSAGTMCFSG

-370 IGWGLAGSWPTGIM
+370 IGWGVAGSWPTGIM

-450 TNIELLAAAEPS
+450 TNIELLVAAEPS

-468 VTSQPID
+468 
-475 SQSDLQ
+475 
-481 SHASIDAPTKNTT
+481 
-494 SQSSD
+494 
-499 LQIDAPTKNATS
+499 ATS
-511 QPSDSHNDAQT
+511 QQ
-522 KNATSPHMNAQAA
+522 MNAQAA

-796 VGNAAR
+796 VGNAVR

>member
-1 MNHETANQ
+1 MQTNITDPKMTSSKELQ
-9 STASTH
+9 SH
-15 VLRIDGMHCAGC
+15 VLRIEGMHCAGC

-36 SQPGVRKA
+36 SQPGVRNA

-58 AFVTDEKLVD
+58 AFVTDQKLVD

-77 QRMDAIVDPVLMQA
+77 QRMEAIVDPVLMQA

-99 AELLWRRR
+99 SEFLWRRR

-120 LHWITMAQHIHNSA
+120 LHWITMAQHMHNSA

-170 VLIALGATTAYVVSL
+170 VLIALGATTAYVASL
-185 VIFIAQRM
+185 VIFIAQHM
-193 GALQDQSTWFSE
+193 GHLQGQSTWFSE

-228 AAVRELLELQPE
+228 AAVRELLDLQPE

-245 GAAGESE
+245 GASVTSE

-263 LIMVRPGGRVPID
+263 LIMVRPGGRIPID
-276 GVIEVGEADL
+276 GMIEVGEADL

-300 TLGELVSAGTMCFSG
+300 TLGERVSAGTMCFSG

-370 IGWGLAGSWPTGIM
+370 IGWGVAGSWPTGIM

-429 GRIGTILFDKTG
+429 GRIETILFDKTG

-450 TNIELLAAAEPS
+450 TNIELLAFDAQAAH
-462 VAQTKN
+462 T
-468 VTSQPID
+468 
-475 SQSDLQ
+475 
-481 SHASIDAPTKNTT
+481 
-494 SQSSD
+494 
-499 LQIDAPTKNATS
+499 TS
-511 QPSDSHNDAQT
+511 QPSDGHSSAIT
-522 KNATSPHMNAQAA
+522 NARGTGQASPTSP
-535 GQATSTSQHALSLQ
+535 TALSLQ
-549 QALALSA
+549 HVLALSA

-569 ILRRAA
+569 ITRRAA
-575 QENIVVPAATRFEST
+575 QENVVVPLVTQFEST

-608 DANASCVLLIN
+608 DASASCVLFIN
-619 GAAMARFTLA
+619 GASVARFTLA
-629 DSLRV
+629 DSLRA
-634 EAPKVIQAL
+634 EAPKVIKAL
-643 QVVGMKIG
+643 HTIGMKTG
-651 LITGDRRTEA
+651 LITGDRRPEA
-661 LRIAHESG
+661 LRIARESG
-669 IDQDMVTADATPES
+669 IDQNMVTADATPES
-683 KLHVIR
+683 KLAVIR
-689 GYGERAMMVGDGV
+689 GHGESAMMVGDGV

-758 FLAFVYNVV
+758 FLAFMYNVV

-802 LKWSL
+802 LKWAL
-807 KRARKRAARAV
+807 KRARNRSV

>member
-1 MNHETANQ
+1 
-9 STASTH
+9 
-15 VLRIDGMHCAGC
+15 
-27 SAAITQELQ
+27 
-36 SQPGVRKA
+36 
-44 IVDHLSG
+44 
-51 MATVETE
+51 
-58 AFVTDEKLVD
+58 
-68 VVVGSGYQA
+68 
-77 QRMDAIVDPVLMQA
+77 
-91 EAERAQSR
+91 
-99 AELLWRRR
+99 
-107 SQIGFALWIPMES
+107 
-120 LHWITMAQHIHNSA
+120 
-134 VDIALL
+134 
-140 IGSTLSMV
+140 
-148 LVGSGFWRS
+148 
-157 AWSVLRVW
+157 
-165 RTNMD
+165 
-170 VLIALGATTAYVVSL
+170 
-185 VIFIAQRM
+185 M
-193 GALQDQSTWFSE
+193 GQLQDQSTWFSE

-245 GAAGESE
+245 GSAGESE

-300 TLGELVSAGTMCFSG
+300 TLGERVSAGTMCFSG

-370 IGWGLAGSWPTGIM
+370 IGWGVAGSWPTGIM

-429 GRIGTILFDKTG
+429 GRIVTILFDKTG

-450 TNIELLAAAEPS
+450 TNIELLAFDA
-462 VAQTKN
+462 
-468 VTSQPID
+468 
-475 SQSDLQ
+475 QSD
-481 SHASIDAPTKNTT
+481 SPEKSAT

-499 LQIDAPTKNATS
+499 LQ
-511 QPSDSHNDAQT
+511 NDAQT
-522 KNATSPHMNAQAA
+522 KNATSQQMNAQAT
-535 GQATSTSQHALSLQ
+535 GQTTSISQPALSLQ
-549 QALALSA
+549 HVLALSA

-569 ILRRAA
+569 ITRRAA
-575 QENIVVPAATRFEST
+575 QENVVVPLATQFEST

-608 DANASCVLLIN
+608 DASASCVLLIT
-619 GAAMARFTLA
+619 GAAVARFTLA
-629 DSLRV
+629 DSLRA

-643 QVVGMKIG
+643 KAAGMKTG
-651 LITGDRRTEA
+651 LITGDRRGEA
-661 LRIAHESG
+661 LRIALESG

-683 KLHVIR
+683 KLAVIR
-689 GYGERAMMVGDGV
+689 SHGESAMMVGDGV

-758 FLAFVYNVV
+758 FLAFMYNVV

-802 LKWSL
+802 LKWAL
-807 KRARKRAARAV
+807 KRARNRSL

>member
-1 MNHETANQ
+1 MQTNITDPKMTSSKELQ
-9 STASTH
+9 SH
-15 VLRIDGMHCAGC
+15 VLRIEGMHCAGC

-36 SQPGVRKA
+36 SQPGVRNA

-58 AFVTDEKLVD
+58 AFVTDQKLVD

-77 QRMDAIVDPVLMQA
+77 QRMEAIVDPVLMQA

-99 AELLWRRR
+99 SEFLWRRR

-120 LHWITMAQHIHNSA
+120 LHWITMAQHMHNSA
-134 VDIALL
+134 VDVALL

-170 VLIALGATTAYVVSL
+170 VLIALGATTAYVASL
-185 VIFIAQRM
+185 VIFIAQHM
-193 GALQDQSTWFSE
+193 GHLQGQSTWFSE

-245 GAAGESE
+245 GAAGTSE

-300 TLGELVSAGTMCFSG
+300 TLGERVSAGTMCFSG

-370 IGWGLAGSWPTGIM
+370 IGWGAAGSWPTGIM

-429 GRIGTILFDKTG
+429 GRIATILFDKTG

-450 TNIELLAAAEPS
+450 TNIELLAFD
-462 VAQTKN
+462 AQSDSSGKN
-468 VTSQPID
+468 PNSQ
-475 SQSDLQ
+475 SSDLQ
-481 SHASIDAPTKNTT
+481 TDAQKKNAT

-499 LQIDAPTKNATS
+499 LQNDARIKNVTS
-511 QPSDSHNDAQT
+511 QQ
-522 KNATSPHMNAQAA
+522 MNAQAT
-535 GQATSTSQHALSLQ
+535 GQANSTSQHALSLQ
-549 QALALSA
+549 HVLALSA

-569 ILRRAA
+569 ITRRAA
-575 QENIVVPAATRFEST
+575 QENVVVPLATQFEST

-608 DANASCVLLIN
+608 DASASCVLLIN
-619 GAAMARFTLA
+619 GASVARFTLA
-629 DSLRV
+629 DSLRA
-634 EAPKVIQAL
+634 EAPKVIKAL
-643 QVVGMKIG
+643 HTIGMKTG
-651 LITGDRRTEA
+651 LITGDRLVEA
-661 LRIAHESG
+661 LRIARESG

-683 KLHVIR
+683 KLAVIR
-689 GYGERAMMVGDGV
+689 SHGESAMMVGDGV

-758 FLAFVYNVV
+758 FLAFMYNVV

-796 VGNAAR
+796 VGNAAL
-802 LKWSL
+802 LKWAL
-807 KRARKRAARAV
+807 KRARNRSV

>member
-1 MNHETANQ
+1 MQANITDPKMTSSKELQ
-9 STASTH
+9 SH
-15 VLRIDGMHCAGC
+15 VLRIEGMHCAGC

-36 SQPGVRKA
+36 SQPGVRNA

-58 AFVTDEKLVD
+58 AFVTDQKLVD

-77 QRMDAIVDPVLMQA
+77 QRMEAIVDPVLMQA

-99 AELLWRRR
+99 AEFLWRRR

-120 LHWITMAQHIHNSA
+120 LHWITMAQHMHNSA

-170 VLIALGATTAYVVSL
+170 VLIALGATTAYVASL
-185 VIFIAQRM
+185 VIFIAQHM
-193 GALQDQSTWFSE
+193 GHLQGQSTWFSE

-245 GAAGESE
+245 GAAGTSE

-263 LIMVRPGGRVPID
+263 LIMVRPGGRIPID
-276 GVIEVGEADL
+276 GMIEVGEADL

-300 TLGELVSAGTMCFSG
+300 TLGERVSAGTMCFSG

-370 IGWGLAGSWPTGIM
+370 IGWGVAGSWPTGIM

-429 GRIGTILFDKTG
+429 GRIETILFDKTG

-450 TNIELLAAAEPS
+450 TNIELLAFDAQAAR
-462 VAQTKN
+462 T
-468 VTSQPID
+468 
-475 SQSDLQ
+475 
-481 SHASIDAPTKNTT
+481 
-494 SQSSD
+494 
-499 LQIDAPTKNATS
+499 TS
-511 QPSDSHNDAQT
+511 QPSDGHSSAIT
-522 KNATSPHMNAQAA
+522 NARGTGQASPTSP
-535 GQATSTSQHALSLQ
+535 TALSLQ
-549 QALALSA
+549 HVLALSA

-569 ILRRAA
+569 ITRRAA
-575 QENIVVPAATRFEST
+575 QENVVVPLVTQFEST

-608 DANASCVLLIN
+608 DASASCLLFIN
-619 GAAMARFTLA
+619 GASVARFTLA
-629 DSLRV
+629 DSLRA
-634 EAPKVIQAL
+634 EAPKVIKAL
-643 QVVGMKIG
+643 HTIGMKTG
-651 LITGDRRTEA
+651 LITGDRRPEA
-661 LRIAHESG
+661 LRIARESG
-669 IDQDMVTADATPES
+669 IDQNMVTADATPES
-683 KLHVIR
+683 KLAVIR
-689 GYGERAMMVGDGV
+689 GHGESAMMVGDGV

-758 FLAFVYNVV
+758 FLAFMYNVV

-802 LKWSL
+802 LKWAL
-807 KRARKRAARAV
+807 KRARNRSV

>member
-1 MNHETANQ
+1 MQTNITDPKMTSSKELQ
-9 STASTH
+9 SH
-15 VLRIDGMHCAGC
+15 VLRIEGMHCAGC

-36 SQPGVRKA
+36 SQPGVRNA

-58 AFVTDEKLVD
+58 AFVTDQKLVD

-77 QRMDAIVDPVLMQA
+77 QRMEAIVDPVLMQA

-99 AELLWRRR
+99 AEFLWRRR

-120 LHWITMAQHIHNSA
+120 LHWITMAQHMHNSA

-170 VLIALGATTAYVVSL
+170 VLIALGATTAYVASL
-185 VIFIAQRM
+185 VIFIAQHM
-193 GALQDQSTWFSE
+193 GHLQGQSTWFSE

-245 GAAGESE
+245 GAAGTSE

-263 LIMVRPGGRVPID
+263 LIMVRPGGRIPID
-276 GVIEVGEADL
+276 GMIEVGEADL

-300 TLGELVSAGTMCFSG
+300 TLGERVSAGTMCFSG

-370 IGWGLAGSWPTGIM
+370 IGWGVAGSWPTGIM

-429 GRIGTILFDKTG
+429 GRIETILFDKTG

-450 TNIELLAAAEPS
+450 TNIELLAFDAQAAH
-462 VAQTKN
+462 T
-468 VTSQPID
+468 
-475 SQSDLQ
+475 
-481 SHASIDAPTKNTT
+481 
-494 SQSSD
+494 
-499 LQIDAPTKNATS
+499 TS
-511 QPSDSHNDAQT
+511 QPSDGHSSAIT
-522 KNATSPHMNAQAA
+522 NARGTGQASPTSP
-535 GQATSTSQHALSLQ
+535 TALSLQ
-549 QALALSA
+549 HVLALSA

-569 ILRRAA
+569 ITRRAA
-575 QENIVVPAATRFEST
+575 QENVVVPLVTQFEST

-608 DANASCVLLIN
+608 DASASCVLFIN
-619 GAAMARFTLA
+619 GASVARFTLA
-629 DSLRV
+629 DSLRA
-634 EAPKVIQAL
+634 EAPKVIKAL
-643 QVVGMKIG
+643 HTIGMKTG
-651 LITGDRRTEA
+651 LITGDRRPEA
-661 LRIAHESG
+661 LRIARESG
-669 IDQDMVTADATPES
+669 IDQNMVTADATPES
-683 KLHVIR
+683 KLEVIR
-689 GYGERAMMVGDGV
+689 GHGESAMMVGDGV

-758 FLAFVYNVV
+758 FLAFMYNVV

-802 LKWSL
+802 LKWAL
-807 KRARKRAARAV
+807 KRARNRSV

>member
-9 STASTH
+9 STVSTH

-27 SAAITQELQ
+27 SAAITHELQ

-58 AFVTDEKLVD
+58 AFVTDQKLVD

-120 LHWITMAQHIHNSA
+120 LHWITMSQHIHNSA

-170 VLIALGATTAYVVSL
+170 VLIALGATTAYVASL

-263 LIMVRPGGRVPID
+263 VIMVRPGGRVPID

-300 TLGELVSAGTMCFSG
+300 TLGERVSAGTMCFSG

-356 VFVPLVLVIAAATA
+356 VFVPLVLAIAAATA
-370 IGWGLAGSWPTGIM
+370 IGWGVAGSWPTGIM

-429 GRIGTILFDKTG
+429 GRIATILFDKTG

-468 VTSQPID
+468 ATSQPSD

-481 SHASIDAPTKNTT
+481 SHALIDAP
-494 SQSSD
+494 
-499 LQIDAPTKNATS
+499 IKNATS
-511 QPSDSHNDAQT
+511 QPSDLHNDAQT
-522 KNATSPHMNAQAA
+522 KNATSQHMNAQAA

-758 FLAFVYNVV
+758 LLAFVYNVV

>member
-1 MNHETANQ
+1 MQTNITDPK
-9 STASTH
+9 STASTQWETH
-15 VLRIDGMHCAGC
+15 VLRIEGMHCAGC

-36 SQPGVRKA
+36 AQPGVRNA

-58 AFVTDEKLVD
+58 AFVTDQKLVD

-77 QRMDAIVDPVLMQA
+77 QRMEAIVDPVLMQA

-99 AELLWRRR
+99 SEFLWRRR

-120 LHWITMAQHIHNSA
+120 LHWITMAQHMHNSA

-170 VLIALGATTAYVVSL
+170 VLIALGATTAYVASL
-185 VIFIAQRM
+185 VIFIAQHM
-193 GALQDQSTWFSE
+193 GHLQGQSTWFSE

-276 GVIEVGEADL
+276 GMIEVGEADL

-300 TLGELVSAGTMCFSG
+300 TLGERVSAGTMCFSG
-315 MLHVRAATTGRDTS
+315 MLHLRAATTGRDTS

-370 IGWGLAGSWPTGIM
+370 IGWGAAGSWPTGIM

-429 GRIGTILFDKTG
+429 GRIATILFDKTG

-450 TNIELLAAAEPS
+450 TNIELLAFDA
-462 VAQTKN
+462 
-468 VTSQPID
+468 
-475 SQSDLQ
+475 QSD
-481 SHASIDAPTKNTT
+481 SSGKNPN

-499 LQIDAPTKNATS
+499 LQTDAQKKNATS
-511 QPSDSHNDAQT
+511 QSSDFQNDAQI
-522 KNATSPHMNAQAA
+522 KNAMSQQMNAQAT
-535 GQATSTSQHALSLQ
+535 GQANSTSQHALSLQ
-549 QALALSA
+549 HVLALSA

-569 ILRRAA
+569 ITRRAA
-575 QENIVVPAATRFEST
+575 QENVVVPLATQFEST

-608 DANASCVLLIN
+608 DASASCVLLIN
-619 GAAMARFTLA
+619 GASVARFTLA
-629 DSLRV
+629 DSLRA
-634 EAPKVIQAL
+634 EAPKVIKAL
-643 QVVGMKIG
+643 HTIGMKTG
-651 LITGDRRTEA
+651 LITGDRLVEA
-661 LRIAHESG
+661 LRIARESG

-683 KLHVIR
+683 KLAVIR
-689 GYGERAMMVGDGV
+689 GHGESAMMVGDGV

-758 FLAFVYNVV
+758 FLAFMYNVV

-775 LLGAYGPAIAA
+775 LLGEYGPAIAA

-796 VGNAAR
+796 VGNAVR
-802 LKWSL
+802 LKWAL
-807 KRARKRAARAV
+807 KRARNRSV

>member
-1 MNHETANQ
+1 MQTNITDPKMTSSKELQ
-9 STASTH
+9 SH
-15 VLRIDGMHCAGC
+15 VLRIEGMHCAGC

-36 SQPGVRKA
+36 SQPGVRNA

-58 AFVTDEKLVD
+58 AFVTDQNLVD

-77 QRMDAIVDPVLMQA
+77 QRIEAIVDPVLMQA

-99 AELLWRRR
+99 AEFLWRRR

-120 LHWITMAQHIHNSA
+120 LHWITMAQHMHNSA

-170 VLIALGATTAYVVSL
+170 VLIALGATTAYVASL
-185 VIFIAQRM
+185 VIFIVQHM
-193 GALQDQSTWFSE
+193 GHLQGQSTWFSE

-245 GAAGESE
+245 GAAGTSE

-263 LIMVRPGGRVPID
+263 LIMVRPGGRIPID
-276 GVIEVGEADL
+276 GMIEVGEADL

-300 TLGELVSAGTMCFSG
+300 TLGERVSAGTMCFSG

-329 LSRIARLVQHAQTSR
+329 LSRTARLVQHAQTSR

-370 IGWGLAGSWPTGIM
+370 IGWGVAGSWPTGIM

-429 GRIGTILFDKTG
+429 GRIATILFDKTG

-450 TNIELLAAAEPS
+450 TNIELLTFDAQAA
-462 VAQTKN
+462 
-468 VTSQPID
+468 
-475 SQSDLQ
+475 
-481 SHASIDAPTKNTT
+481 HAI
-494 SQSSD
+494 
-499 LQIDAPTKNATS
+499 S
-511 QPSDSHNDAQT
+511 QPSDEHSSAITDARGTEQ
-522 KNATSPHMNAQAA
+522 ASPTSP
-535 GQATSTSQHALSLQ
+535 TALSLQ
-549 QALALSA
+549 HVLALSA

-569 ILRRAA
+569 ITRRAA
-575 QENIVVPAATRFEST
+575 QENVVVPLATQFQST

-608 DANASCVLLIN
+608 DASASCVLFIN
-619 GAAMARFTLA
+619 GASVARFILA
-629 DSLRV
+629 DSLRA
-634 EAPKVIQAL
+634 EAPKVIKAL
-643 QVVGMKIG
+643 HTIGMKTG
-651 LITGDRRTEA
+651 LITGDRRPEA
-661 LRIAHESG
+661 LRIARESG
-669 IDQDMVTADATPES
+669 IDQNMVTADATPES
-683 KLHVIR
+683 KLAVIR
-689 GYGERAMMVGDGV
+689 GHGESAMMVGDGV

-735 TLSSLPALID
+735 TLSSLPALIE

-758 FLAFVYNVV
+758 FLAFMYNVV

-802 LKWSL
+802 LKWAL
-807 KRARKRAARAV
+807 KRARNRSV

>member
-1 MNHETANQ
+1 MQTNITDPKSKT
-9 STASTH
+9 STQLETH
-15 VLRIDGMHCAGC
+15 VLRIEGMHCAGC

-36 SQPGVRKA
+36 SQPGVRSA

-77 QRMDAIVDPVLMQA
+77 QRIEAIVDPVLMQA

-99 AELLWRRR
+99 SEFLWRRR

-170 VLIALGATTAYVVSL
+170 VLIALGATTAYVASL
-185 VIFIAQRM
+185 VIFIAQHM
-193 GALQDQSTWFSE
+193 GQLQGQSTWFSE

-245 GAAGESE
+245 GSAGESE

-300 TLGELVSAGTMCFSG
+300 TLGERVSAGTMCFSG

-370 IGWGLAGSWPTGIM
+370 IGWGVAGSWPTGIM

-429 GRIGTILFDKTG
+429 GRIATILFDKTG

-450 TNIELLAAAEPS
+450 TNIELLAFD
-462 VAQTKN
+462 AQ
-468 VTSQPID
+468 SD
-475 SQSDLQ
+475 SQVKS
-481 SHASIDAPTKNTT
+481 AT

-499 LQIDAPTKNATS
+499 LQNNAQAKNATS
-511 QPSDSHNDAQT
+511 QQT
-522 KNATSPHMNAQAA
+522 NAQAI
-535 GQATSTSQHALSLQ
+535 GQANSTSQHALSLQ
-549 QALALSA
+549 HVLALSA

-569 ILRRAA
+569 ITRRAA
-575 QENIVVPAATRFEST
+575 QENVVVPLATHFEST

-608 DANASCVLLIN
+608 DASASCVLLIN
-619 GAAMARFTLA
+619 GASVARFTLA
-629 DSLRV
+629 DSLRA

-643 QVVGMKIG
+643 KAAGMKTG
-651 LITGDRRTEA
+651 LITGDRRGEA
-661 LRIAHESG
+661 LRIALESG

-683 KLHVIR
+683 KLAVIR
-689 GYGERAMMVGDGV
+689 SHGESAMMVGDGV

-758 FLAFVYNVV
+758 FLAFMYNVV

-775 LLGAYGPAIAA
+775 LLGSYGPAIAA

-802 LKWSL
+802 LKWAL
-807 KRARKRAARAV
+807 KRARNRSV

>member
-1 MNHETANQ
+1 
-9 STASTH
+9 
-15 VLRIDGMHCAGC
+15 VLRIEGMHCAGC

-36 SQPGVRKA
+36 AQPGVRNA

-58 AFVTDEKLVD
+58 AFVTDQKLVD

-77 QRMDAIVDPVLMQA
+77 QRMEAIVDPVLMQA

-99 AELLWRRR
+99 SEFLWRRR

-140 IGSTLSMV
+140 IGSTFSMV

-170 VLIALGATTAYVVSL
+170 VLIALGATTAYVASL
-185 VIFIAQRM
+185 VIFIAQHM
-193 GALQDQSTWFSE
+193 GQLQDQSTWFSE

-245 GAAGESE
+245 GSAGESE

-300 TLGELVSAGTMCFSG
+300 TLGERVSAGTMCFSG

-370 IGWGLAGSWPTGIM
+370 IGWGVAGSWPTGIM

-429 GRIGTILFDKTG
+429 GRIVTILFDKTG

-450 TNIELLAAAEPS
+450 TNIELLAFDA
-462 VAQTKN
+462 
-468 VTSQPID
+468 
-475 SQSDLQ
+475 QSD
-481 SHASIDAPTKNTT
+481 SPEKSAT

-499 LQIDAPTKNATS
+499 LQ
-511 QPSDSHNDAQT
+511 NDAQT
-522 KNATSPHMNAQAA
+522 KNATSQQMNAQAT
-535 GQATSTSQHALSLQ
+535 GQTTSISQPALSLQ
-549 QALALSA
+549 HVLALSA

-569 ILRRAA
+569 ITRRAA
-575 QENIVVPAATRFEST
+575 QENVVVPLATQFEST

-608 DANASCVLLIN
+608 DASASCVLLIT
-619 GAAMARFTLA
+619 GAAVARFTLA
-629 DSLRV
+629 DSLRA

-643 QVVGMKIG
+643 KAAGMKTG
-651 LITGDRRTEA
+651 LITGDRRGEA
-661 LRIAHESG
+661 LRIALESG

-683 KLHVIR
+683 KLAVIR
-689 GYGERAMMVGDGV
+689 SHGESAMMVGDGV

-758 FLAFVYNVV
+758 FLAFMYNVV

-802 LKWSL
+802 LKWAL
-807 KRARKRAARAV
+807 KRARNRSL

>member
-1 MNHETANQ
+1 MTQKLADEPCLTR
-9 STASTH
+9 TH
-15 VLRIDGMHCAGC
+15 VLRVDGMHCAGC
-27 SAAITQELQ
+27 SASIAQQLQ

-51 MATVETE
+51 MATIETE
-58 AFVTDEKLVD
+58 AFVTDQKLVD
-68 VVVGSGYQA
+68 LVVGSGYQA
-77 QRMDAIVDPVLMQA
+77 QPMEAIVDPVLMQA
-91 EAERAQSR
+91 QAERAQSR
-99 AELLWRRR
+99 AEYLWRRR

-120 LHWITMAQHIHNSA
+120 LHWIAMTQHMHSSA
-134 VDIALL
+134 VDITLL
-140 IGSTLSMV
+140 IGSTLSMA

-170 VLIALGATTAYVVSL
+170 VLIALGATTAYVASL
-185 VIFIAQRM
+185 VIFIGQQM
-193 GALQDQSTWFSE
+193 GQLQDQSTWFSE

-252 FIQSQDIRAAD
+252 FIQSQDIRAQD

-276 GVIEVGEADL
+276 GVIEVGQADL

-300 TLGELVSAGTMCFSG
+300 TLGERVGAGTMCFSG
-315 MLHVRAATTGRDTS
+315 MLHVRALTTGRETS

-344 PPIQRMADRVAA
+344 PPIQRMADGVAS
-356 VFVPLVLVIAAATA
+356 VFVPLVLVIAALTA
-370 IGWGLAGSWPTGIM
+370 IGWGIAGSWPTGIM
-384 AATAVLIISCPCAL
+384 AATTVLIISCPCAL

-429 GRIGTILFDKTG
+429 GRISTILFDKTG

-450 TNIELLAAAEPS
+450 TNVELLERDS
-462 VAQTKN
+462 QTN
-468 VTSQPID
+468 NPTSQPIHLQSD
-475 SQSDLQ
+475 SQS
-481 SHASIDAPTKNTT
+481 HPSIDSPVKNP
-494 SQSSD
+494 SPQ
-499 LQIDAPTKNATS
+499 QIHAHAAGHAIS
-511 QPSDSHNDAQT
+511 
-522 KNATSPHMNAQAA
+522 TSPH
-535 GQATSTSQHALSLQ
+535 TLSLQ
-549 QALALSA
+549 QALALA
-556 AVESGSEHPIARA
+556 ASVESGSEHPIARA
-569 ILRRAA
+569 IARRAA
-575 QENIVVPAATRFEST
+575 QENVVVALATQFEST

-608 DANASCVLLIN
+608 DKSASCVLLVN
-619 GAAMARFTLA
+619 GAQVARFTLA
-629 DSLRV
+629 DALRA
-634 EAPKVIQAL
+634 EAPKVVQAL
-643 QVVGMKIG
+643 QTIGMRTG
-651 LITGDRRTEA
+651 LVTGDRRLEA

-669 IDQDMVTADATPES
+669 IHESMVTADATPES
-683 KLHVIR
+683 KLEVIR
-689 GYGERAMMVGDGV
+689 RHGESAMMVGDGV

-735 TLSSLPALID
+735 TLTALPALID

-758 FLAFVYNVV
+758 FLAFMYNVL

-807 KRARKRAARAV
+807 KRARMRATRV

>member
-1 MNHETANQ
+1 MTNETTNQ

-44 IVDHLSG
+44 SVDHLSG

-58 AFVTDEKLVD
+58 AFVTDQKLVD

-170 VLIALGATTAYVVSL
+170 VLIALGATTAYVASL

-263 LIMVRPGGRVPID
+263 VIMVRPGGRVPID

-300 TLGELVSAGTMCFSG
+300 TLGERVSAGTMCFSG

-356 VFVPLVLVIAAATA
+356 VFVPLVLAIAAATA
-370 IGWGLAGSWPTGIM
+370 IGWGVAGSWPTGIM

-405 VMVGT
+405 VRVGT

-429 GRIGTILFDKTG
+429 GRIATILFDKTG

-468 VTSQPID
+468 ATSQPSD

-481 SHASIDAPTKNTT
+481 SHA
-494 SQSSD
+494 
-499 LQIDAPTKNATS
+499 LIDAPTKNATS
-511 QPSDSHNDAQT
+511 QSSDLHNDAQT
-522 KNATSPHMNAQAA
+522 KNATSQQMNAQAA

-807 KRARKRAARAV
+807 KRARKRAARAIC

>member
-1 MNHETANQ
+1 MTHETTNQ
-9 STASTH
+9 ITASTH

-58 AFVTDEKLVD
+58 AFVTDQKLVD

-107 SQIGFALWIPMES
+107 SQIGFALWIPMEA
-120 LHWITMAQHIHNSA
+120 LHWITMSQNIHNSA
-134 VDIALL
+134 VDSALL

-170 VLIALGATTAYVVSL
+170 VLIALGATTAYVASL
-185 VIFIAQRM
+185 VIFIAQRV
-193 GALQDQSTWFSE
+193 GELQDQSTWFSE

-245 GAAGESE
+245 NSDGVGE

-276 GVIEVGEADL
+276 GAIEVGEADL

-300 TLGELVSAGTMCFSG
+300 IVGERVSAGTMCFSG
-315 MLHVRAATTGRDTS
+315 MLHVRAATTGRETS

-370 IGWGLAGSWPTGIM
+370 IGWGVAGSWPTGIM

-429 GRIGTILFDKTG
+429 GRIATILFDKTG

-450 TNIELLAAAEPS
+450 TNIELLVAVETS
-462 VAQTKN
+462 YAQT
-468 VTSQPID
+468 Q
-475 SQSDLQ
+475 
-481 SHASIDAPTKNTT
+481 
-494 SQSSD
+494 
-499 LQIDAPTKNATS
+499 NATS
-511 QPSDSHNDAQT
+511 QNIHS
-522 KNATSPHMNAQAA
+522 QAEGSA
-535 GQATSTSQHALSLQ
+535 SSASRTALSMP
-549 QALALSA
+549 QALALAA
-556 AVESGSEHPIARA
+556 AVESASEHPIARA
-569 ILRRAA
+569 IQRRAA
-575 QENIVVPAATRFEST
+575 QEHVVVPAATRFEST
-590 PGLGVRAQVNGQ
+590 PGLGVRANVNGQ

-608 DANASCVLLIN
+608 DASASCVLLIE
-619 GAAMARFTLA
+619 GAVVARFTLA
-629 DSLRV
+629 DSLRI
-634 EAPKVIQAL
+634 EARKVVQSL
-643 QVVGMKIG
+643 HGGGMRTG
-651 LITGDRRTEA
+651 LITGDRRAEA
-661 LRIAHESG
+661 LRIAQECG
-669 IDQDMVTADATPES
+669 IDDDMVTADATPES

-807 KRARKRAARAV
+807 KRARMRAGRVG

>member
-1 MNHETANQ
+1 VQTNITDPK
-9 STASTH
+9 STASTRLETH
-15 VLRIDGMHCAGC
+15 VLRIEGMHCAGC

-36 SQPGVRKA
+36 AQPGVRNA

-58 AFVTDEKLVD
+58 AFVTDQKLVD

-77 QRMDAIVDPVLMQA
+77 QRMEAIVDPVLMQA

-99 AELLWRRR
+99 SEFLWRRR

-140 IGSTLSMV
+140 IGSTFSMV

-170 VLIALGATTAYVVSL
+170 VLIALGATTAYVASL
-185 VIFIAQRM
+185 VIFIAQHM
-193 GALQDQSTWFSE
+193 GQLQDQSTWFSE

-245 GAAGESE
+245 GSAGESE

-300 TLGELVSAGTMCFSG
+300 TLGERVSAGTMCFSG

-370 IGWGLAGSWPTGIM
+370 IGWGVAGSWPTGIM

-429 GRIGTILFDKTG
+429 GRIVTILFDKTG

-450 TNIELLAAAEPS
+450 TNIELLAFDA
-462 VAQTKN
+462 
-468 VTSQPID
+468 
-475 SQSDLQ
+475 QSD
-481 SHASIDAPTKNTT
+481 SPEKSAT

-499 LQIDAPTKNATS
+499 LQ
-511 QPSDSHNDAQT
+511 NDAQT
-522 KNATSPHMNAQAA
+522 KNATSQQMNAQAT
-535 GQATSTSQHALSLQ
+535 GQTTSISQPALSLQ
-549 QALALSA
+549 HVLALSA

-569 ILRRAA
+569 ITRRAA
-575 QENIVVPAATRFEST
+575 QENVVVPLATQFEST

-608 DANASCVLLIN
+608 DASASCVLLIT
-619 GAAMARFTLA
+619 GAAVARFTLA
-629 DSLRV
+629 DSLRA

-643 QVVGMKIG
+643 KAAGMKTG
-651 LITGDRRTEA
+651 LITGDRRGEA
-661 LRIAHESG
+661 LRIALESG

-683 KLHVIR
+683 KLAVIR
-689 GYGERAMMVGDGV
+689 SHGESAMMVGDGV

-758 FLAFVYNVV
+758 FLAFMYNVV

-802 LKWSL
+802 LKWAL
-807 KRARKRAARAV
+807 KRARNRSL

>member
-1 MNHETANQ
+1 MTNETTNQ

-51 MATVETE
+51 MATVETD
-58 AFVTDEKLVD
+58 AFVTDEKLVE
-68 VVVGSGYQA
+68 VVVGNGYQA

-170 VLIALGATTAYVVSL
+170 VLIALGATTAYMASL

-300 TLGELVSAGTMCFSG
+300 TLGERVSAGTMCFSG

-370 IGWGLAGSWPTGIM
+370 IGWGVAGSWPTGIM

-429 GRIGTILFDKTG
+429 GRIATILFDKTG

-450 TNIELLAAAEPS
+450 TNIELLLATEPS
-462 VAQTKN
+462 VSPIKN
-468 VTSQPID
+468 ATSQPSD

-481 SHASIDAPTKNTT
+481 SHALIDAPIKNAT

-499 LQIDAPTKNATS
+499 L
-511 QPSDSHNDAQT
+511 HNDAQT
-522 KNATSPHMNAQAA
+522 KNATSQPMNAQAA
-535 GQATSTSQHALSLQ
+535 GQATSQHALSLQ

-619 GAAMARFTLA
+619 SAAMARFTLA

-669 IDQDMVTADATPES
+669 IDQHMVTADATPES

-758 FLAFVYNVV
+758 FLAFMYNVV

>member
-1 MNHETANQ
+1 MQTNITDPK
-9 STASTH
+9 STASTQWETH
-15 VLRIDGMHCAGC
+15 VLRIEGMHCAGC

-36 SQPGVRKA
+36 AQPGVRNA

-58 AFVTDEKLVD
+58 AFVTDQKLVD

-77 QRMDAIVDPVLMQA
+77 QRMEAIVDPVLMQA

-99 AELLWRRR
+99 SEFLWRRR

-120 LHWITMAQHIHNSA
+120 LHWITMAQHMHNSA

-170 VLIALGATTAYVVSL
+170 VLIALGATTAYVASL
-185 VIFIAQRM
+185 VIFIAQHM
-193 GALQDQSTWFSE
+193 GHLQGQSTWFSE

-222 ATKSAG
+222 ATKTAG

-300 TLGELVSAGTMCFSG
+300 TLGERVSAGTMCFSG
-315 MLHVRAATTGRDTS
+315 MLHLRAAPTGRDTS

-370 IGWGLAGSWPTGIM
+370 IGWGAAGSWPTGIM

-429 GRIGTILFDKTG
+429 GRIATILFDKTG

-450 TNIELLAAAEPS
+450 TNIELLAFDA
-462 VAQTKN
+462 
-468 VTSQPID
+468 
-475 SQSDLQ
+475 QSD
-481 SHASIDAPTKNTT
+481 SSGKNPN

-499 LQIDAPTKNATS
+499 LQTDAQKKNATS
-511 QPSDSHNDAQT
+511 QSSDFQNDAQI
-522 KNATSPHMNAQAA
+522 KNAMSQQINAQAT
-535 GQATSTSQHALSLQ
+535 GQANSTSQHALSLQ
-549 QALALSA
+549 HVLALSA

-569 ILRRAA
+569 ITRRAA
-575 QENIVVPAATRFEST
+575 QENVVVPLATQFEST

-608 DANASCVLLIN
+608 DASASCVLLIN
-619 GAAMARFTLA
+619 GASVARFTLA
-629 DSLRV
+629 DSLRA
-634 EAPKVIQAL
+634 EAPKVIKAL
-643 QVVGMKIG
+643 HTIGMKTG
-651 LITGDRRTEA
+651 LITGDRLVEA
-661 LRIAHESG
+661 LRIARESG

-683 KLHVIR
+683 KLAVIR
-689 GYGERAMMVGDGV
+689 GHGESAMMVGDGV

-758 FLAFVYNVV
+758 FLAFMYNVV

-775 LLGAYGPAIAA
+775 LLGEYGPAIAA

-796 VGNAAR
+796 VGNAVR
-802 LKWSL
+802 LKWAL
-807 KRARKRAARAV
+807 KRARNRSV